1 MGFAVAG
8 RAMYRQKAKRR
19 LISRMTAVAA
29 VAILLLGISIPILK
43 NRDNMCVT
51 YIGGVKYTDD
61 ETALAQMHDALQ
73 SMSDARDQ
81 MTTDAQLSEMFN
93 MMNNE

>member
-1 MGFAVAG
+1 
-8 RAMYRQKAKRR
+8 
-19 LISRMTAVAA
+19 
-29 VAILLLGISIPILK
+29 
-43 NRDNMCVT
+43 MCVT